1 VIRLLEQSHRRA
13 RALTASG
20 APVYLA
26 VNPVEYHGPHLSLE
40 NDAHVSLGLVREVHA
55 LLATRHDWPLLFAG
69 ELGLGVDPVPGPGS
83 RPVSLAEVR
92 RAVQRA
98 CAALVALGSRR
109 LVLVSFHGSPLHN
122 LALEAGVELLRRRGV
137 PSLAPMHLLLR
148 ELLTVTGEP
157 FAAAYDHIEDPGER
171 AAMIRGL
178 PLDFHAGY
186 AETSLALHH
195 APESVSDR
203 LDQVPPCPRPE
214 PVAWLARAAALARR
228 AGRTTLADELAFA
241 ARAMGWYRLRP
252 FPGYTGS
259 PHLARASAGRVFSEI
274 ISARFAA
281 AAEAVLVEGA
291 PPPPPVMGWLG
302 PLTLGGRLG
311 SPHVVER

>member
-1 VIRLLEQSHRRA
+1 MIRLLEQPHGRA
-13 RALTASG
+13 RTLTASG

-69 ELGLGVDPVPGPGS
+69 ELGVGVDPVPGPGS
-83 RPVSLAEVR
+83 RPVPLTEVR
-92 RAVQRA
+92 RAVERA
-98 CAALVALGSRR
+98 CGGLLALGARR
-109 LVLVSFHGSPLHN
+109 VVLVSFHGSPLHN
-122 LALEAGVELLRRRGV
+122 LALQAGVERLRRRGV
-137 PSLAPMHLLLR
+137 PAFAPMHLLLR
-148 ELLTVTGEP
+148 ELVTVTGEP
-157 FAAAYDHIEDPGER
+157 LAAAFAHIEDSAVR
-171 AAMIRGL
+171 AAMIRDV

-186 AETSLALHH
+186 AETCLALHH
-195 APESVSDR
+195 APQSVSAR

-214 PVAWLARAAALARR
+214 PVPWLARAAALARR
-228 AGRTTLADELAFA
+228 ARRTALADELAFA
-241 ARAMGWYRLRP
+241 ARALGWYRLRP

-259 PHLARASAGRVFSEI
+259 PHLARASAGRVLSEI

-281 AAEAVLVEGA
+281 AAQAVLVEGA

-302 PLTLGGRLG
+302 PLTLGGRL
-311 SPHVVER
+311 PRPP